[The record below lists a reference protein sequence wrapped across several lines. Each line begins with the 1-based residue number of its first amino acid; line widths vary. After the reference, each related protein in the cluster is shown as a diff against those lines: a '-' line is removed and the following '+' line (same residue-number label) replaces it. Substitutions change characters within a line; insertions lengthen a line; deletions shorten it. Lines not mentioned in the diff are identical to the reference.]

1 MTAAVEAADVTK
13 RKPKAAWRWPSFAA
27 DPTRRGEL
35 FFGPL
40 MIFPA
45 VLGLALFQFLP
56 LIVAGLN
63 SFHAFNPF
71 TKRAAGWVGFAN
83 FAAVLKD
90 QHFQSAMLITL
101 IYILL
106 SLAVIIPLSLGLA
119 LLLDRRLPGTT
130 LVRAAILGA
139 LAASESV
146 SALIWNQLYLPD
158 SGLFSAIFSALGIPP
173 QPFLSSQWQAIPSIV
188 AISAWKDMG
197 LPMLIFLGGL
207 QAIPPHLYEAAA
219 IDGAPAWAVFR
230 RITLPMLGPSLI
242 LATFMVTVGAAR
254 LFTPILL
261 LTEGGPAGATTNLSY
276 YSYVENFLYSSPG
289 LASASV
295 VFMLLVMVVI
305 SLLQVLALRRT
316 RRNVA

>member
-1 MTAAVEAADVTK
+1 MALQTAEILREK
-13 RKPKAAWRWPSFAA
+13 RRVAWRIPSFAA

-35 FFGPL
+35 LFGPL

-56 LIVAGLN
+56 LIVAILN

-71 TKRAAGWVGFAN
+71 TKRAAGWAGFAN
-83 FAAVLKD
+83 FAKVLKD
-90 QHFQSAMLITL
+90 GSFEQAMLITV

-106 SLAVIIPLSLGLA
+106 SLLVILPLSLGLA
-119 LLLDRRLPGTT
+119 LLLDRKLPGTPIA
-130 LVRAAILGA
+130 RAAILGA

-158 SGLFSAIFSALGIPP
+158 SGLFSAILTAIGLPS
-173 QPFLSSQWQAIPSIV
+173 QPFLSSTWQAIPSIV

-219 IDGAPAWAVFR
+219 IDGAPAWPVFR
-230 RITLPMLGPSLI
+230 RITLPMLGPSTI
-242 LATFMVTVGAAR
+242 LATFMITVGAAR

-261 LTEGGPAGATTNLSY
+261 LTEGGPAGSTTNLSY
-276 YSYVENFLYSSPG
+276 YSYAQNFLYSSPG

-295 VFMLLVMVVI
+295 VFMLILMVVI
-305 SLLQVLALRRT
+305 SLLQAFALRGS
-316 RRNVA
+316 RRNTA